1 MKITQSNIRCLM
13 MLLAGCLAVADLA
26 RAENAIT
33 EFALATEGHRP
44 QAITT
49 GPDGNLWVTEVVKH
63 KILRV
68 TPKGEITEFAIPGQK
83 VGVIQ
88 GIAAGADGNIWFTSR
103 EENSIRRMSTTGEF
117 NGEFK
122 IPTTSALK
130 DKSIPG
136 CWPREI
142 TRGADDNLWFCEMGG
157 NKIGRITTKGE
168 LTEFP
173 LPTGESKPYCIV
185 KGADGNMWFT
195 EWGASKIGRITM
207 KGEIT
212 EFATPHAGRELTP
225 GADGNF
231 WYTAGS
237 IVGRLTPKGEATE
250 YPIPSGETNAVGITQ
265 GPDGNVWF
273 CEFKANKIG
282 RITPDGKMTEFP
294 ISTANTQPFCITT
307 GPDHNIWIALQ
318 ANRIARLSLSGLE
331 TASK

>member
-1 MKITQSNIRCLM
+1 
-13 MLLAGCLAVADLA
+13 
-26 RAENAIT
+26 
-33 EFALATEGHRP
+33 
-44 QAITT
+44 
-49 GPDGNLWVTEVVKH
+49 
-63 KILRV
+63 
-68 TPKGEITEFAIPGQK
+68 
-83 VGVIQ
+83 
-88 GIAAGADGNIWFTSR
+88 
-103 EENSIRRMSTTGEF
+103 
-117 NGEFK
+117 
-122 IPTTSALK
+122 
-130 DKSIPG
+130 
-136 CWPREI
+136 
-142 TRGADDNLWFCEMGG
+142 
-157 NKIGRITTKGE
+157 
-168 LTEFP
+168 
-173 LPTGESKPYCIV
+173 
-185 KGADGNMWFT
+185 
-195 EWGASKIGRITM
+195 M